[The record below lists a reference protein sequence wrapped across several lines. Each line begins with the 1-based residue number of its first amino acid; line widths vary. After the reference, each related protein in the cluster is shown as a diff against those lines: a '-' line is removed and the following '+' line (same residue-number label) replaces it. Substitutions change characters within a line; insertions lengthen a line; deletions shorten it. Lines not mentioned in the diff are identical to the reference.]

1 MCGTGHGLKFT
12 EKRAKVFGMGWSLYT
27 CSGFGV
33 CVCRTEIS
41 DMKILSSMEPILHV
55 CDMDIQQH
63 SYNDGV
69 KQSLGVSSFSI
80 ISPPPP
86 PPFLRISITIKR
98 IILLWQKEGT
108 KCLILNH

>member
-1 MCGTGHGLKFT
+1 MMCGTGHGLEFT

-33 CVCRTEIS
+33 CVCRTEIC
-41 DMKILSSMEPILHV
+41 DMKILSSMKPILHV

-69 KQSLGVSSFSI
+69 KQSLGVSSFSFI
-80 ISPPPP
+80 IPP
-86 PPFLRISITIKR
+86 LLKNQHNNKAHNCIMAKR
-98 IILLWQKEGT
+98 R
-108 KCLILNH
+108 H